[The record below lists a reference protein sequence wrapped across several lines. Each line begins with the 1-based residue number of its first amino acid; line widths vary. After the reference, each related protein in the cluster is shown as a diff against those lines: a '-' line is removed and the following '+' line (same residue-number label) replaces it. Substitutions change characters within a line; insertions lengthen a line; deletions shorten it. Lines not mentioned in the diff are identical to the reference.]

1 MVNPMRKTTFAALS
15 FALLAFPQGL
25 TLTLKPGVFVR
36 EPYACKDAPNA
47 AIRVWD
53 GAAFSG
59 AGSSKCTT
67 RVLSR
72 QGEQFRISTTCSAL
86 GDGTPDNSGYVEE
99 LLLTRQSDSRFII
112 ARKDQPEGKY
122 RWCSAK
128 P

>member
-1 MVNPMRKTTFAALS
+1 MVNQMRKTSLAVLS

-36 EPYACKDAPNA
+36 EPYACRDAPNA

-53 GAAFSG
+53 GTAFST
-59 AGSSKCTT
+59 AGSSRCTT

-72 QGEQFRISTTCSAL
+72 KGEQFRISTTCSAL

-99 LLLTRQSDSRFII
+99 LLLTQQSDSRFTIS
-112 ARKDQPEGKY
+112 REGQPEGKY

>member
-1 MVNPMRKTTFAALS
+1 MNQMRRTTFTLLS
-15 FALLAFPQGL
+15 FALVAFPQSL
-25 TLTLKPGVFVR
+25 QLTLKPGAFMR

-59 AGSSKCTT
+59 AHSSKCTT

-72 QGEQFRISTTCSAL
+72 QGEQFRISTSCSAL
-86 GDGTPDNSGYVEE
+86 GDGTPDTSAYTEE
-99 LLLTRQSDSRFII
+99 ITITRRSDKSFVIL
-112 ARKDQPEGKY
+112 KEGQPEGIY
-122 RWCSAK
+122 RWCGAK

>member
-1 MVNPMRKTTFAALS
+1 MRERYS
-15 FALLAFPQGL
+15 
-25 TLTLKPGVFVR
+25 
-36 EPYACKDAPNA
+36 CKDAPNA

-72 QGEQFRISTTCSAL
+72 HGEQFRISTTCSAL
-86 GDGTPDNSGYVEE
+86 GNGAPDTSGYADE
-99 LLLTRQSDSRFII
+99 LSIVRLSDTRFVASKKGLPD
-112 ARKDQPEGKY
+112 ATY
-122 RWCSAK
+122 RWCNAK

>member
-1 MVNPMRKTTFAALS
+1 MVNQMRKISLAVLS

-59 AGSSKCTT
+59 ASSSKCTT
-67 RVLSR
+67 RVLNR
-72 QGEQFRISTTCSAL
+72 QGEQFRISTTCSAM
-86 GDGTPDNSGYVEE
+86 GDGTPDNSNYAEE
-99 LLLTRQSDSRFII
+99 LLLTRQSDSRFSIS
-112 ARKDQPEGKY
+112 RKGQPEGKY
-122 RWCSAK
+122 RWCGAK

>member
-1 MVNPMRKTTFAALS
+1 MRKTTFAALS

-72 QGEQFRISTTCSAL
+72 QGEQFKISTTCSAL